1 MEESTHDPLNVQI
14 WIHQS
19 NLLWSR
25 LQTITAIQVGAFTGW
40 YFLREK
46 NLCMANGLLGLAIL
60 LIICVGFL
68 MYRDTRYMDHFGSTI
83 LPSSIRNAFP
93 RGRDVGYF
101 LLGVL
106 ALSNVIL
113 LLSSLQCRDTQSP
126 PPSSPA
132 QSCPAIQTGVSSPP

>member
-1 MEESTHDPLNVQI
+1 MSDTNTLL

-25 LQTITAIQVGAFTGW
+25 LQTISAIQVGAFTGW

-46 NLCMANGLLGLAIL
+46 NICMANGLLGLAII

-68 MYRDTRYMDHFGSTI
+68 MYRDARYMDHFGSTI
-83 LPSSIRNAFP
+83 LPESIRNAYP

-106 ALSNVIL
+106 ALSNLIL
-113 LLSSLQCRDTQSP
+113 LLSSLQCKGTQPP

-132 QSCPAIQTGVSSPP
+132 QSNPSIQTGASSPP